1 MRYDLYVRN
10 FKNNFPKRLK
20 SLKSFEGIVVKPI
33 KDDDYIFS
41 IKLKLLDYFGKK
53 KWYEDGKDSKD
64 FKLIEHVWDVYY
76 DYNSCTK
83 DLNYLYVK
91 THDTRD
97 CYKTNQSLDYTN
109 PPPKDASD
117 ALFNYIKLS
126 SDDVYEELLETGT
139 HKTYAIVYV

>member
-10 FKNNFPKRLK
+10 FKDNFPKRLK
-20 SLKSFEGIVVKPI
+20 NLKSFEGIVVKPI
-33 KDDDYIFS
+33 ENDSYIFS

-53 KWYEDGKDSKD
+53 KWYEDGKEAKD
-64 FKLIEHVWDVYY
+64 FKLVEHVWDVYY
-76 DYNSCTK
+76 DYNFCTK
-83 DLNYLYVK
+83 DLTYLHII
-91 THDTRD
+91 THDTRN

-117 ALFNYIKLS
+117 ALFTYIKQC
-126 SDDVYEELLETGT
+126 SDDVCEELKETGT